1 MTTNVTN
8 IPGDLRVPH
17 IAADTNGHPVDCEQV
32 IVNGVTYYRQ
42 RVTSVI
48 SNSFGSEISQIN
60 AAFGE
65 QVVVQL
71 HPQWQ
76 QSFEYTVDNTELNYK
91 SVSGSGA
98 VTQANA
104 MAVCSTGTTTSSIA
118 SLESRHHA
126 KYKAGFGML
135 LRFSAMFTTPVANTY
150 QYAGMVD
157 DAGSTAVFK
166 NGFAI
171 GYNGT
176 SLVIS
181 RFANDTQYDI
191 PRAQW
196 TDPLDGTGASGMTIN
211 PQKLNVFYIQA
222 QYLGAGAIKFWAEDS
237 ATGVPFVFH
246 TIPYANLYTTPSTYN
261 PNYHMRLYVNNRATT
276 SNLTISCASYGYF
289 IEGITELVELQ
300 QPQFSSSTITKNS
313 ITTATAIFTIRNKSL
328 YNSKTNYLDIML
340 ERCSCSIEASAAS
353 NLGTVRLVKNATLGG
368 TPSYTSINL
377 ANSIVEMDTA
387 GTTVTGGET
396 ILSFELAGKND
407 KDKENLISYKIVI
420 HPGET
425 LTYVGESSNSAT
437 IKAATLWKELI

>member
-1 MTTNVTN
+1 MTTNITN
-8 IPGDLRVPH
+8 VPGDLRVPH

-42 RVTSVI
+42 RVTSVL
-48 SNSFGSEISQIN
+48 SNSLGREITQIN
-60 AAFGE
+60 GAFGE
-65 QVVVQL
+65 QVFVQH

-76 QSFEYTVDNTELNYK
+76 QSFEYTVDNTALNTK
-91 SVSGSGA
+91 VISGSGT

-118 SLESRHHA
+118 SLESRHPA
-126 KYKAGFGML
+126 KYKASFGML

-196 TDPLDGTGASGMTIN
+196 DDKLDGTGASGMTIN

-222 QYLGAGAIKFWAEDS
+222 QHLGAGAIKFWAEDS
-237 ATGVPFVFH
+237 ASGVPFVFH

-261 PNYHMRLYVNNRATT
+261 PNYHMRLYVNNRSTT
-276 SNLTISCASYGYF
+276 SNLTVSCAAYGYF
-289 IEGITELVELQ
+289 VEGITDLVELQ
-300 QPQFSSSTITKNS
+300 QPQFSTGTITKNS
-313 ITTATAIFTIRNKSL
+313 VTTDTALFTIRNKTL
-328 YNSKTNYLDIML
+328 YAGKINFIDILM
-340 ERCSCSIEASAAS
+340 ERCSCAIEASASS
-353 NLGTVRLVKNATLGG
+353 NLGTVRLVRNATLGG
-368 TPSYTSINL
+368 TPSYTSVNL
-377 ANSIVEMDTA
+377 TDSVVEIDTA
-387 GTTVTGGET
+387 VTTVTGGET

-407 KDKENLISYKIVI
+407 KDKENLISYKIMI

-425 LTYVGESSNSAT
+425 LTFVGESSNSSTLKAT
-437 IKAATLWKELI
+437 TLWKELV